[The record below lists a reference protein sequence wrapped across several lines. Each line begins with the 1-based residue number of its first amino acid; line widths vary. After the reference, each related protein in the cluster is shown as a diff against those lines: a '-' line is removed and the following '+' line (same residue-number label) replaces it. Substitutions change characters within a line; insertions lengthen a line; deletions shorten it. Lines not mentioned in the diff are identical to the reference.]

1 MQITPAI
8 LPRLIQAIDDAVET
22 NAETVTALDQAIG
35 DGDHVINLQ
44 RGLHAL
50 KAQAEELGGLED
62 WSAAWQKIGMS
73 LMSSVGGAS
82 GSLYGTLFIAMS
94 KAAREQALD
103 QAGFA
108 EIFSLGVE
116 AVKQRGKAD
125 AGEKT
130 MLDVFI
136 PAAES
141 LKQSAAES
149 VPLPEVLDAVC
160 EVAVAG
166 VEATRDMLATKGRAS
181 FLGERSKGHIDAG
194 AKTAQ
199 LMICA
204 LSAVLAQ
211 SAPPA

>member
-1 MQITPAI
+1 
-8 LPRLIQAIDDAVET
+8 
-22 NAETVTALDQAIG
+22 
-35 DGDHVINLQ
+35 
-44 RGLHAL
+44 
-50 KAQAEELGGLED
+50 
-62 WSAAWQKIGMS
+62 MS
-73 LMSSVGGAS
+73 TVGGAS

-94 KAAREQALD
+94 KAAREHALD

-108 EIFSLGVE
+108 EIFCLGVE
-116 AVKQRGKAD
+116 SVKQRGKAD

-136 PAAES
+136 PVAES
-141 LKQSAAES
+141 LKRSAAAS
-149 VPLPEVLDAVC
+149 LPLSEVLDTIC
-160 EVAVAG
+160 GVALAG

-204 LSAVLAQ
+204 MAAVLAD
-211 SAPPA
+211 STTPA

>member
-1 MQITPAI
+1 MPISLVI
-8 LPRLIQAIDDAVET
+8 LPKLIQAIDDVIET
-22 NAETVTALDQAIG
+22 NAEAVTALDQAIG

-50 KAQAEELGGLED
+50 KAQAEELSQLKD
-62 WSAAWQKIGMS
+62 WSEAWQKIGMS

-94 KAAREQALD
+94 KAAREHAVD

-116 AVKQRGKAD
+116 SVKQRGKAD

-136 PAAES
+136 PVAEH
-141 LKQSAAES
+141 LKKSSSEAT
-149 VPLPEVLDAVC
+149 PLPDRLKNVCAV
-160 EVAVAG
+160 ATAG

-181 FLGERSKGHIDAG
+181 FLGERSIGHIDAG

-204 LSAVLAQ
+204 MSAVLAE
-211 SAPPA
+211 STSPT

>member
-8 LPRLIQAIDDAVET
+8 LPRLIQAIDDAIET

-50 KAQAEELGGLED
+50 KAQADELGRLDD
-62 WSAAWQKIGMS
+62 WAAAWQKIGMS

-103 QAGFA
+103 QSGFA
-108 EIFSLGVE
+108 EIFSQGVE
-116 AVKQRGKAD
+116 SVKQRGKAD

-136 PAAES
+136 PVAES
-141 LKQSAAES
+141 LKQSSAKS
-149 VPLPEVLDAVC
+149 MPLPEVLNMICD
-160 EVAVAG
+160 VAIAG

-204 LSAVLAQ
+204 MSTVLAE
-211 SAPPA
+211 STSPA

>member
-8 LPRLIQAIDDAVET
+8 LPRLIQAIDDAIET
-22 NAETVTALDQAIG
+22 NAEAVTALDQAIG

-50 KAQAEELGGLED
+50 KAQADEFGQLED
-62 WSAAWQKIGMS
+62 WPTVWQKVGMS
-73 LMSSVGGAS
+73 LMSTVGGAS

-94 KAAREQALD
+94 KAAREHALD

-116 AVKQRGKAD
+116 SVKQRGKAD

-136 PAAES
+136 PVAES
-141 LKQSAAES
+141 LKQSAAEAM
-149 VPLPEVLDAVC
+149 PLPKVLDNISG
-160 EVAVAG
+160 VAVAG

-204 LSAVLAQ
+204 LAAVLAD
-211 SAPPA
+211 STPPA